1 MARRGAGFTLLELMV
16 VVAILAVL
24 VAVALPSYRDYQ
36 RQAHRTT
43 ALAALG
49 RCAQGLERFHV
60 ERLTYQDADLAQLC
74 ASQSPSQ
81 EEVRYRL
88 VLSDAGATG
97 YTLTAN
103 PVGAQAGDGAL
114 RLLASGVRY
123 WDQDGDGVFEDH
135 EVASQF

>member
-1 MARRGAGFTLLELMV
+1 
-16 VVAILAVL
+16 
-24 VAVALPSYRDYQ
+24 
-36 RQAHRTT
+36 
-43 ALAALG
+43 
-49 RCAQGLERFHV
+49 
-60 ERLTYQDADLAQLC
+60 
-74 ASQSPSQ
+74 
-81 EEVRYRL
+81 VRYRL